1 MKRPLFLVSAATTA
15 MVMASASAGSARDVA
30 LELQFFDHLDAG
42 MPEQDVFVERSPGS
56 DEVVR
61 VTKETADM
69 DAPLFLSTISQP
81 HDPFDAT
88 AVGPFPKGA
97 ALGLTLGTWL
107 GASGSGRYVCEA
119 GEGHID
125 VTFEGLVPDGVYTLW
140 HFFMTP
146 TPTEPFIGTFDLPVG
161 ALDGSQ
167 SVFTADAYGNAVYK
181 RTLASCLQLTGSQLA
196 SGLAVNWH
204 SDGKTYGPLPGDFGL
219 NAHIQLFTVLPVPGE
234 S

>member
-1 MKRPLFLVSAATTA
+1 
-15 MVMASASAGSARDVA
+15 MVLASAGSALARDVT
-30 LELQFFDHLDAG
+30 LELGFFDHLDAG
-42 MPEQDVFVERSPGS
+42 MPEQDVFVERTPGS

-61 VTKETADM
+61 VTAETADM
-69 DAPLFLSTISQP
+69 DAPLFLSSVAQP

-88 AVGPFPKGA
+88 NIGPFPKGTP
-97 ALGLTLGTWL
+97 LGMTLGTWL
-107 GASGSGRYVCEA
+107 GASGSGRYVCEG
-119 GEGHID
+119 GEGHIN
-125 VTFEGLVPDGVYTLW
+125 VTFSGLVPDGVYTMW

-167 SVFTADAYGNAVYK
+167 SVFTADADGNAVFE

-196 SGLAVNWH
+196 SGLALNWH
-204 SDGKTYGPLPGDFGL
+204 SDGQTYGPLPGDFGL